1 MATGPRYKVP
11 MRRRRE
17 VRTDYHQRLRL
28 LKSGKPRLV
37 ARVSNRHVRAQLI
50 TPGPDGDETH
60 VAASSEHLSEYGW
73 EAPTGNLPSAYL
85 TGYLAGMRAI
95 EAGLDEAVLDIGLN
109 TATPGNKVFVVQE
122 GAIDAGV
129 SIPHNESVLAD
140 WSRNR
145 GEHIAAYAEQRDE
158 PLYNSEFDA
167 TTLPEHFDTVLETI
181 QDADITM
188 NTDAD
193 TDNNNSQSVG
203 DNE

>member
-17 VRTDYHQRLRL
+17 VRTDYGQRLRL

-37 ARVSNRHVRAQLI
+37 ARVSNRHVRAQLV
-50 TPGPDGDETH
+50 TPGPDGDQTH
-60 VAASSEHLSEYGW
+60 AAATSADLAEYGW

-85 TGYLAGMRAI
+85 TGLLAGGRALA
-95 EAGLDEAVLDIGLN
+95 AGVEEAVLDIGLN
-109 TATPGNKVFVVQE
+109 TATPGNKVFAVQE

-129 SIPHNESVLAD
+129 EIPHNEAVLAD

-145 GEHIAAYAEQRDE
+145 GEHIAAYAEGLDD
-158 PLYNSEFDA
+158 PLYGGDFDA
-167 TTLPEHFDTVLETI
+167 TALPEHFDEVRERI
-181 QDADITM
+181 MED
-188 NTDAD
+188 
-193 TDNNNSQSVG
+193 